1 MFCAM
6 LFTSNCYVI
15 FKFWVW
21 EFDSSIEIFFPFILI
36 IDLLGSMS
44 VILQLALFVTDLFMF
59 TFLCLLVFFELGK
72 YVKLFISP
80 SLIGYTFFYYFYLCV
95 WCVCVCVYHIDGT
108 YFKASVGFTTLP
120 SHCWG
125 DCWSC
130 YQEELFNGHFRD
142 LYFRERIC
150 GLMPLVK
157 WLILSFS
164 W

>member
-95 WCVCVCVYHIDGT
+95 WCVCVCVSHWWDIFQSKCGIHHIT
-108 YFKASVGFTTLP
+108 F
-120 SHCWG
+120 
-125 DCWSC
+125 
-130 YQEELFNGHFRD
+130 
-142 LYFRERIC
+142 
-150 GLMPLVK
+150 PLLR
-157 WLILSFS
+157 WLLKLLSRGII
-164 W
+164 